1 MGENEEIF
9 VKSEDLSF
17 FIYFLFF
24 IFQKKTE
31 ELGECTIH

>member
-1 MGENEEIF
+1 MGENKEIF

-17 FIYFLFF
+17 IFYFLFF
-24 IFQKKTE
+24 KKKTE